1 MPKIVGIDLGTTNS
15 VVAVI
20 EGNAP
25 TVIPLSDG
33 GRLCP
38 SVVGF
43 SRSGERLVGQLAKR
57 QAITNPD
64 RTVSSIKR
72 KMGSSHGIQV
82 DNRSFSP
89 QEISAM
95 ILRRLKIDAEAYL
108 GEPVDRA
115 VVTVP
120 AYFSDAQR
128 QATKDAGTI
137 AGLDV
142 IRILN
147 EPTAAALA
155 YGLDLREQER
165 VLVWDLGGGTFDV
178 SVLDIGDGLFE
189 VIATN
194 GDPELGGDDWDSRLI
209 DLLLEMF
216 EREHSARVPRD
227 PSTMQRLK
235 EAAEKAK
242 IELSGKA
249 KTSVSLPFLVVQTEG
264 PLHLEVDVSRSQF
277 ENATRDLLERIVPPT
292 RRALA
297 DARLEPRDLNRILL
311 VGGSTLMPAVRRL
324 AANLFGKEP
333 ASDIDPEL
341 AIALGAAV
349 QGGVLNTDVE
359 DVLLLDVT
367 PLSLGIETVGGQ
379 IARIIERNT
388 TIPTQGKRTFTTG
401 RNGQTTVDIRVFQG
415 EHDLAVYNKL
425 LANFQLTGLPRLA
438 RGEPQIEVTFDIDV
452 NGIVHVSATDQA
464 TGRSQNIQVNQASG
478 LSAYEIDR
486 LASEL
491 AQD

>member
-15 VVAVI
+15 VIAVI
-20 EGNAP
+20 EGSAP
-25 TVIPLSDG
+25 AVIPLSDG
-33 GRLCP
+33 SRVCP

-43 SRSGERLVGQLAKR
+43 SRSGERLVGHLAKR

-72 KMGSSHGIQV
+72 KMGTSYAVEV
-82 DNRSFSP
+82 DGRSFTP

-95 ILRRLKIDAEAYL
+95 ILRRLKADGEAYL
-108 GEPVDRA
+108 GEPIERA

-142 IRILN
+142 VRILN

-155 YGLDLREQER
+155 YGLDLREQQR

-194 GDPELGGDDWDSRLI
+194 GDPMLGGDDWDERMIELLI
-209 DLLLEMF
+209 EAF
-216 EREHSARVPRD
+216 TRETGVRIPRD
-227 PSTMQRLK
+227 SATIQRLK

-242 IELSGKA
+242 VELSGKA
-249 KTSVSLPFLVVQTEG
+249 RTNVNLPFICIQADG
-264 PLHLEVDVSRSQF
+264 PLHLDMDVARSQF
-277 ENATRDLLERIVPPT
+277 ENATRDLLERLIPPT

-297 DARLEPRDLNRILL
+297 DARLEPGDMDRILL
-311 VGGSTLMPAVRRL
+311 VGGATYMPAVRQL
-324 AANLFGKEP
+324 AANMFGKEP
-333 ASDIDPEL
+333 VSDLDPEQ

-349 QGGVLNTDVE
+349 QGGVLNTEVE

-379 IARIIERNT
+379 IARIIDRNT
-388 TIPTQGKRTFTTG
+388 TIPTQGKRVFTTG

-415 EHDLAVYNKL
+415 EHDLAVHNKL
-425 LANFQLTGLPRLA
+425 LANFQLAGLPRLA
-438 RGEPQIEVTFDIDV
+438 RGEPQIEVTFDIDA

-464 TGRSQNIQVNQASG
+464 TGRSQDIQVNQAAG
-478 LSAYEIDR
+478 LSSYEMDR
-486 LASEL
+486 LAREL
-491 AQD
+491 D